1 VDVPSELA
9 GIFDDQSA
17 TREVE
22 PEVPEA
28 AKPEPAP
35 PAIPDLDGGADEDQ
49 ITSSDYKPDAT
60 VIAQVPDELLK
71 LSGSNAEAPAGKP
84 SAMPKPPAPVMPP
97 PPSPPS
103 QPPPAK
109 PAGEDAHFKEVF
121 DKFVETKKQCGEPT
135 AGLTFDRFAVKLRK
149 NTTDLKARYKCRTVK
164 FQVYVKNGK
173 AALKATPVK

>member
-35 PAIPDLDGGADEDQ
+35 PAIPAVPDLDIGADEEQ

-71 LSGSNAEAPAGKP
+71 LSGSNAEAPAAKP

-97 PPSPPS
+97 PPAPPS
-103 QPPPAK
+103 QPPPA
-109 PAGEDAHFKEVF
+109 GEEAHFKEVF

-135 AGLTFDRFAVKLRK
+135 TGLTLERFAVKLRK
-149 NTTDLKARYKCRTVK
+149 NTSDLKARYKCRTVK